1 MSAVKAAIQKL
12 REINWL
18 YKDVDDTS
26 INDVAKQVIET
37 ADSATSTMLVK
48 ASKEDVSSFQ
58 SYTICTLNE
67 KQSTVSDIEQ
77 YKLLSV
83 KEDAFDNRQRFLDVM
98 CFPHLFPS
106 GRFGEFHPREV
117 KISSSEYAKSRL
129 LNKDSR
135 FRNDPQY
142 VFFLLWQKELQQ
154 LSAGVYNLMK
164 RTEQQRMSV
173 QLFLDK
179 VSHADESVE
188 ANVST
193 IFQSIRGTKQYWF
206 LRSSELRCMLR
217 EWGTPTLFLT
227 FSCAEYESP
236 EIGNYLKKVNQVPDS

>member
-58 SYTICTLNE
+58 SYTIRTLNE

-83 KEDAFDNRQRFLDVM
+83 KEDALDNRQRFLDVM

-129 LNKDSR
+129 LNKDSQ
-135 FRNDPQY
+135 FRKDPQFY
-142 VFFLLWQKELQQ
+142 SGRKNCGSYLQV
-154 LSAGVYNLMK
+154 LIV
-164 RTEQQRMSV
+164 
-173 QLFLDK
+173 
-179 VSHADESVE
+179 
-188 ANVST
+188 
-193 IFQSIRGTKQYWF
+193 
-206 LRSSELRCMLR
+206 
-217 EWGTPTLFLT
+217 
-227 FSCAEYESP
+227 
-236 EIGNYLKKVNQVPDS
+236 